1 MKFLAGLLT
10 FIVALL
16 HLGFMSLEMFFWNSP
31 LGHKIF
37 AMSAE
42 VAASSEVLAFNQG
55 LYNGI
60 LAVGLLWALMS
71 KQHGVKIFFLLAI
84 IVAGVVGGLTAKM
97 SIMYI
102 QALPAFVALL
112 LVMKTKGR
120 RAGEPRLFS

>member
-10 FIVALL
+10 FTVALL
-16 HLGFMSLEMFFWNSP
+16 HLGFMALEMFFWNAP

-37 AMSAE
+37 GMSAE
-42 VAASSEVLAFNQG
+42 VAATSEVLAFNQG

-60 LAVGLLWALMS
+60 LAVGLLWGLMAN
-71 KQHGVKIFFLLAI
+71 KHGIKVYFLLAI

-97 SIMYI
+97 TIMYI
-102 QALPAFVALL
+102 QALPALLALL

>member
-1 MKFLAGLLT
+1 MKFLAGLMT

-16 HLGFMSLEMFFWNSP
+16 HLGIMALEMFFWNAP

-37 AMSAE
+37 GMSAE
-42 VAASSEVLAFNQG
+42 VAAVSEVLAFNQG

-60 LAVGLLWALMS
+60 LAIGLLWGLVAKKLD
-71 KQHGVKIFFLLAI
+71 VKVYFLLAI

-102 QALPAFVALL
+102 QALPALIALL
-112 LVMKTKGR
+112 LVLKTKGR

>member
-10 FIVALL
+10 FTVVML
-16 HLGFMSLEMFFWNSP
+16 HLGFMALEMFFWNAP
-31 LGHKIF
+31 IGQKIF
-37 AMSAE
+37 GMSAE
-42 VAASSEVLAFNQG
+42 VAATSEVLAFNQG

-60 LAVGLLWALMS
+60 LAVGLLWGLMA
-71 KQHGVKIFFLLAI
+71 KKHEVKIFFLLAI

-102 QALPAFVALL
+102 QALPALLALL

>member
-16 HLGFMSLEMFFWNSP
+16 HLAFMALEMFFWNAP

-37 AMSAE
+37 GMTAE
-42 VAASSEVLAFNQG
+42 VAAASEVLAFNHG

-60 LAVGLLWALMS
+60 LAVGLLWGLMAGKHS
-71 KQHGVKIFFLLAI
+71 VKVFFLLAI

-97 SIMYI
+97 SIIYI
-102 QALPAFVALL
+102 QALPALIALL
-112 LVMKTKGR
+112 LVLKTKGR
-120 RAGEPRLFS
+120 RAGEQRLFS